1 MTDGD
6 PAHSNSDGK
15 SVDGREDEREK
26 SSSHKAAISQGQ
38 SDLSGSQK
46 QIGNSEN
53 SENEE
58 KAEPNEESG
67 DEEENEKA
75 GSEAQSYWDE
85 EDDLQALL
93 DEVKQRQDDRQQKRG
108 TMTLESYW
116 LFSWLFILKC
126 TSTQMHDDLIL
137 IATRTI
143 ICFIS
148 SVWHVRVCR

>member
-6 PAHSNSDGK
+6 SAHSDSDGE
-15 SVDGREDEREK
+15 SVDNREDEREK
-26 SSSHKAAISQGQ
+26 SSSHKAAVSHGQ

-46 QIGNSEN
+46 QVANSEN

-58 KAEPNEESG
+58 KVPNEESG
-67 DEEENEKA
+67 DEEEHEKA

-108 TMTLESYW
+108 ATLLKSYQ
-116 LFSWLFILKC
+116 LFSWL
-126 TSTQMHDDLIL
+126 
-137 IATRTI
+137 
-143 ICFIS
+143 
-148 SVWHVRVCR
+148 